1 LDIGHSATVPR
12 ILFIIPTL
20 DRGGA
25 EKQLTLLACGLKTR
39 GWDVHVVCLKHGGP
53 WREPLDAAKVP
64 VTVLGWRWKHDPPA
78 YFRLRRFIT
87 ELKPDIV
94 QTWRCAGN
102 TFGRAAAISAGVE
115 HIVATEQHLEGSK
128 RWPQGLI
135 DRYLARRTKR
145 IVTSSTGVISYYTD
159 RGAPPEKL
167 VKLPMGVA
175 PFQPGEWLERADL
188 LSELGLPPNA
198 RLVGAVG
205 RLVPQKRYKDMVW
218 AMDLLRCLHDDL
230 HLVIVGDGP
239 QRWRLERYGRQVSV
253 VGAVHFFGER
263 SDVPALL
270 PHFSCFWLASSD
282 EGHSNSLLEAM
293 AAGLP
298 VVASDTLANR
308 DLIVDGESG
317 FLVKL
322 GDRAGFAGRTNEL
335 LTHPELAQKLGSAAK
350 QRAEQHFS
358 VEQMVDA
365 HESLYR
371 SLLDS

>member
-1 LDIGHSATVPR
+1 MPR
-12 ILFIIPTL
+12 ILSIIPTL

-53 WREPLDAAKVP
+53 WREPLDAAHVP
-64 VTVLGWRWKHDPPA
+64 VTVLGWRWQHDPPA
-78 YFRLRRFIT
+78 YFRLRRFIA

-94 QTWRCAGN
+94 HTWRRAGH
-102 TFGRAAAISAGVE
+102 TFGRAAAISAGVK
-115 HIVATEQHLEGSK
+115 HNVATEQHLEGNK
-128 RWPQGLI
+128 RWPQALI
-135 DRYLARRTKR
+135 DRYLARRTER
-145 IVTSSTGVISYYTD
+145 IITSSTGVASYYTD
-159 RGAPPEKL
+159 RGVSPEKL
-167 VKLPMGVA
+167 VKLPTGVA
-175 PFQPGEWLERADL
+175 PFRPGESLARADL
-188 LSELGLPPNA
+188 LEELGLPPNA

-253 VGAVHFFGER
+253 VGAVHFVGPR
-263 SDVPALL
+263 NDVPGLL
-270 PHFSCFWLASSD
+270 PHLSCFWQASSD

-293 AAGLP
+293 SAGLP
-298 VVASDTLANR
+298 VVASDTAANR

-322 GDRAGFAGRTNEL
+322 GDRAGIAGRTNEL
-335 LTHPELAQKLGSAAK
+335 LTHPKLAQKLGSAAQ
-350 QRAEQHFS
+350 QRVELHFS
-358 VEQMVDA
+358 VERMIDA
-365 HESLYR
+365 HEALYC
-371 SLLDS
+371 SLLGS